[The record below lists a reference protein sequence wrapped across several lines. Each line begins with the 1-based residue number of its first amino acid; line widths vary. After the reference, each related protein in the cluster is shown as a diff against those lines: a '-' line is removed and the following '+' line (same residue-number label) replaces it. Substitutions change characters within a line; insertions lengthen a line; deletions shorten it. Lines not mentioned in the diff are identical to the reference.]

1 MTFARSVKEE
11 LTRKPL
17 VKREMLPEL
26 SALLRINSDVEIRSD
41 GTFIVFQSNNIPIT
55 RRFFSLVKELYDSE
69 MDLLSKKDLKLKN
82 RGMVVVVKTN
92 TQAII
97 NEHSLIDANISEYE
111 LLTQTNDEKRAYLR
125 GAFLAGG
132 SVNDPAKPTYHLEIF
147 VRSKKEAILIQRMM
161 NHFELNAKITQR
173 RTGLIVYVKEADAIS
188 KFLMLIGA
196 FDGVFK
202 FEDLRI
208 QRDFN
213 NSINRL
219 INCEIANEKKTLEAA
234 NEQLLQIKLIKQY
247 RDVELLDEKLLE
259 IINLR
264 EENPDASLNELA
276 VAFEQKTG
284 ERISKSGINH
294 RLQKIRQLAYKIVE
308 ELREQNIQI

>member
-26 SALLRINSDVEIRSD
+26 SALLRINSEVEIRSD

-97 NEHSLIDANISEYE
+97 NEHSLIDANMSEYE
-111 LLTQTNDEKRAYLR
+111 LLIQSNDEKRAYLR

-132 SVNDPAKPTYHLEIF
+132 SVNDPSKPTYHLEIF

-188 KFLMLIGA
+188 KFLMLVGA

-247 RDVELLDEKLLE
+247 KDVELLDEKLLE

-276 VAFEQKTG
+276 VVFEQKTG

-294 RLQKIRQLAYKIVE
+294 RLQKIKELAYKIIE
-308 ELREQNIQI
+308 ELKEQNHQL

>member
-294 RLQKIRQLAYKIVE
+294 RLQKIKQLAYKIVE
-308 ELREQNIQI
+308 ELREQNIQL